1 MKKKTYNRPVVKT
14 TAIDTEQLMIGAS
27 PGVGGPFDP
36 GKEIESK
43 GSDFFDE
50 DMDADF
56 EGDDYTGFAHFW
68 YVITVWTLNLWIV
81 GIEL

>member
-14 TAIDTEQLMIGAS
+14 TTIDSEQLMIGAS
-27 PGVGGPFDP
+27 PGVGGPFNP

-43 GSDFFDE
+43 GSDLFEE

-56 EGDDYTGFAHFW
+56 EGDDYTDFAHF
-68 YVITVWTLNLWIV
+68 
-81 GIEL
+81 